1 MVISGMF
8 ILLFFGFSM
17 VITVIGAVIFF
28 MAFRKTVRFQ
38 NQVFDAVQNQLQ
50 QARRPSVSN
59 CPHCGGAIPPDSP
72 EINGTFVCTWCQRSF

>member
-28 MAFRKTVRFQ
+28 MALYL
-38 NQVFDAVQNQLQ
+38 QVVEDLGQ
-50 QARRPSVSN
+50 
-59 CPHCGGAIPPDSP
+59 
-72 EINGTFVCTWCQRSF
+72 